1 MKLCIWVC
9 KAPVRRIQVILFC
22 RSAGYGVNANKRQEE
37 VKRFMSRAIEIA
49 GNRLVWRHIQRENQ
63 RMILDPLG
71 YDPIKDIDEIHHRN
85 RRKTDDPY
93 IKATSEKITHRFPKI
108 DDAERR

>member
-1 MKLCIWVC
+1 MIKEDE
-9 KAPVRRIQVILFC
+9 PV
-22 RSAGYGVNANKRQEE
+22 
-37 VKRFMSRAIEIA
+37 EIA

-71 YDPIKDIDEIHHRN
+71 YDAIKDIDEIHSRN

-93 IKATSEKITHRFPKI
+93 IKATSNKDYKRWKDNT
-108 DDAERR
+108 AERR

>member
-1 MKLCIWVC
+1 MK
-9 KAPVRRIQVILFC
+9 
-22 RSAGYGVNANKRQEE
+22 
-37 VKRFMSRAIEIA
+37 EIA
-49 GNRLVWRHIQRENQ
+49 GNRIVWKHIHEQNRL
-63 RMILDPLG
+63 MTLDPLG
-71 YDPIKDIDEIHHRN
+71 YDAIKDIDEMNSRH